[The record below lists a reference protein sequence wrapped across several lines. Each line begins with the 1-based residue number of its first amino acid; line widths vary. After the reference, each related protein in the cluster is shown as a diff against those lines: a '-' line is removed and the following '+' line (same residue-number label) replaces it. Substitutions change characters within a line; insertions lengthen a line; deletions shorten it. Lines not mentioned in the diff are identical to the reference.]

1 LAVQFFLVA
10 TQRGGTATKASFSGL
25 KPLAEVL
32 VTAGLKPGPPR
43 ESKFYAR
50 RREFEDRQ

>member
-1 LAVQFFLVA
+1 MAVQFFLVA